1 MENEM
6 QNRTENSPVIPP
18 VKHARSLEYA
28 AEIEG
33 FRSEILKAGLSS
45 PNEIIDH

>member
-18 VKHARSLEYA
+18 VKQGRSPEYA
-28 AEIEG
+28 AEID
-33 FRSEILKAGLSS
+33 GL
-45 PNEIIDH
+45 PDYFQFCFAFHFP